1 MNAEQPTS
9 LTIESRPGETWL
21 QRVIGSRFFATALS
35 LGLHL
40 AVFYLLCTIVF
51 RDEPTPRSN
60 IIPEAR
66 IADSVANQFSQQTAP
81 LRMVEPTKLESLRVE
96 AAHLSELPAAE
107 VALDDPMIATPMDR
121 SDTDP
126 VNTLVNRT
134 PAPMTGGPVT
144 RLFGQAGNAR
154 KVVYVVDVSA
164 SLVIYLEDIISEM
177 HLSIRSLLPTQ
188 WFHIILAKPVQVV
201 EFKPQRLV
209 PAISRYKEAAVDFI
223 DTIRGTPKP
232 GKADPVDA
240 MRRAFA
246 CRPELIYFLTDG
258 DYSTV
263 EGELMRTLADLNRDR
278 QAKITVIGF
287 NPAPQVQDLLLR
299 IARENGG
306 HYRLVEHG
314 N

>member
-1 MNAEQPTS
+1 MNAEQSTS
-9 LTIESRPGETWL
+9 LALEPRSGESRL
-21 QRVIGSRFFATALS
+21 SRLIGSRFFATALS
-35 LGLHL
+35 IGLH
-40 AVFYLLCTIVF
+40 VVIFYLLCTIVF
-51 RDEPTPRSN
+51 RDEPNPRAH

-81 LRMVEPTKLESLRVE
+81 LRMVEPTKLESLRIE

-107 VALDDPMIATPMDR
+107 VSLDDPIIATPMD
-121 SDTDP
+121 SADTNP
-126 VNTLVNRT
+126 VNTLVSRT
-134 PAPMTGGPVT
+134 PAPLTGGPVT

-164 SLVIYLEDIISEM
+164 SLAIYLEDIITEM
-177 HLSIRSLLPTQ
+177 HLSVRSLLPTQ

-209 PAISRYKEAAVDFI
+209 PAISRYKDAAVAFI
-223 DTIRGTPKP
+223 DTVRGTPKP
-232 GKADPVDA
+232 GKADPVEA

-246 CRPELIYFLTDG
+246 CQPELIYFLTDG

-263 EGELMRTLADLNRDR
+263 EAELLQTLADLNRDH
-278 QAKITVIGF
+278 QVKITVIGF
-287 NPAPQVQDLLLR
+287 DPAPQVQELLLR
-299 IARENGG
+299 IARENNG
-306 HYRLVEHG
+306 HYRLVEHR